1 MTTDT
6 TPTPTIVVVEAA
18 VAPPTTTTLLKEH
31 EHEHVQQQQQQYRM
45 VALDL
50 DGTLLNSQHQL
61 SEATIAYIRYLDNQ
75 GFLVIIATGR
85 AIPTVYETILTLNLP
100 RPIPVVCSNGA
111 EGYLC
116 SINNTSTCSTCSV
129 EKQSL
134 FSTPVPE
141 IVAKRI
147 LELSNELGFVTQ
159 YYVGEHIYANPQNEQ
174 HLQLTRLYQE
184 LTGCDTIYIP
194 DHHDFTVAWQQGL
207 PSKQLILCPT
217 QDQDTMMEIC
227 HQEFSK
233 DHFLIHGKPA
243 TIIRGNLGWFLE
255 ILHPEVCKGNGL
267 KLMCQH
273 LDIDPKQCL
282 AFGDGDNDIE
292 FLQLAGKG
300 FAMKNA
306 RDVVKAIADEVIEYN
321 NDEDGVIR
329 TLKVMESQGFLA
341 FPK

>member
-6 TPTPTIVVVEAA
+6 TPTPTVVVEAA
-18 VAPPTTTTLLKEH
+18 EETTTVAKQARTL
-31 EHEHVQQQQQQYRM
+31 VPPQQFRM

-61 SEATIAYIRYLDNQ
+61 SEATLTHIRYLDSQ
-75 GFLVIIATGR
+75 GFTVVIATGR
-85 AIPTVYETILTLNLP
+85 AIPTVYETIQALNLP

-116 SINNTSTCSTCSV
+116 SIENGTV
-129 EKQSL
+129 EKLAL

-141 IVAKRI
+141 AVAKRT
-147 LELSNELGFVTQ
+147 LELSKEMGFVTQ
-159 YYVGEHIYANPQNEQ
+159 YYVGDYIYANPRNEQ
-174 HLQLTRLYQE
+174 HLVLTGLYQE
-184 LTGCDTIYIP
+184 LTGCNTIYVQ
-194 DHHDFTVAWQQGL
+194 DDFVTAWQMGL
-207 PSKQLILCPT
+207 PSKQLVLCPT
-217 QDQDTMMEIC
+217 QDQDFMMEAC
-227 HQEFSK
+227 QKELSK
-233 DHFLIHGKPA
+233 DAFLVNGKPT
-243 TIIRGNLGWFLE
+243 TIVRGNLGWFLE
-255 ILHPEVCKGNGL
+255 VLHPDVCKGNGL

-273 LDIDPKQCL
+273 LEIEPKECL

-329 TLKVMESQGFLA
+329 TLKAMESQGCLA